1 MLKEMVMEK
10 NKHISSAVLT
20 AAAFIG
26 AALLSYSTMSSVTS
40 PVCCGLAGALSPGYA
55 AAVFAGSALTYLIS
69 GTAVK
74 NGL

>member
-40 PVCCGLAGALSPGYA
+40 PVCCGLAGALSPG
-55 AAVFAGSALTYLIS
+55 
-69 GTAVK
+69 
-74 NGL
+74 